1 MEKGRASRKRNLT
14 VRKRMVLIV
23 AGLVAV
29 TAASGAALW
38 PQSEE
43 ASSYRLGRVER
54 GDLVSSVSSS
64 GTLSAVIT
72 VQVGSQI
79 SGQISEL
86 LVDYNDEVHAGQVI
100 ARIDP
105 RSFEARVKQAE
116 AELAVAEANLSI
128 QEAAIERAQAG
139 LENAKAELVASA
151 AQVERAK
158 ASVESAKR
166 DMERKRQLGERGVIA
181 QSVFDDTVTTHD
193 QALAQLNETKAM
205 QRAQASSIAS
215 SEAELQIAQAELINA
230 HAQLRQREAVLE
242 QNRLDLDHTYI
253 RSPVDG
259 VIIDRS
265 VDLGQTV
272 AASLQAPT
280 LFTIAKDLREMQVEV
295 SVDEA
300 DIGRVTDGQ
309 RAVFSVDTFPSRE
322 FEGRVRQIRLSP
334 VTTQNVVTY
343 TVVVDTANS
352 ELVLLPGM
360 TANVRVIVEER
371 RDVLKLPNAALRFR
385 PESAGTEAS
394 AGAAAAAQGGRSG
407 NRRPPE
413 EVVRDLT
420 ERLTLTPDQ
429 QEELRTV
436 LEEQRRRM
444 RALRGGG
451 QPDPQ
456 MSREVRSRRQQAI
469 VALLTPEQREIY
481 QREIAVR
488 APGAVRR
495 QQVWLPGGDGPRA
508 VDIMT
513 AISDGTHTAVVGG
526 DLEAGQDVI
535 VGVNRPAA
543 ESRSGGLRFFR

>member
-1 MEKGRASRKRNLT
+1 
-14 VRKRMVLIV
+14 MVLIV

-29 TAASGAALW
+29 TAALGAVLW

-43 ASSYRLGRVER
+43 TSTYRLARVER
-54 GDLVSSVSSS
+54 GDLVSNVSSS
-64 GTLSAVIT
+64 GTLSAVVT

-86 LVDYNDEVHAGQVI
+86 LADYNDEVHAGQVI

-151 AQVERAK
+151 AQVERAQ

-193 QALAQLNETKAM
+193 QALAQLNEAKAM

-215 SEAELQIAQAELINA
+215 SEAELQIAEAELINA
-230 HAQLRQREAVLE
+230 HAQLRQREAGLE

-253 RSPVDG
+253 RSPVHG
-259 VIIDRS
+259 VVIDRS

-300 DIGRVTDGQ
+300 DIGRIEDGQ
-309 RAVFSVDTFPSRE
+309 RVVFSVDTFPSRE

-343 TVVVDTANS
+343 TVVVDTANPN
-352 ELVLLPGM
+352 LVLLPGM

-385 PESAGTEAS
+385 PEDADTEAPV
-394 AGAAAAAQGGRSG
+394 GAAAAAQVGRSG
-407 NRRPPE
+407 GARRAPE
-413 EVVRDLT
+413 EVVREFT
-420 ERLTLTPDQ
+420 ERLTLTPGQ
-429 QEELRTV
+429 QEELRTI

-451 QPDPQ
+451 VQPDPQ
-456 MSREVRSRRQQAI
+456 MLREVRSQHQQAI
-469 VALLTPEQREIY
+469 LALLTPEQREVY

-495 QQVWLPGGDGPRA
+495 QRVWLPSRDGPRA
-508 VDIMT
+508 VNIMT

-526 DLEAGQDVI
+526 DLEAGQEVI

-543 ESRSGGLRFFR
+543 EPRSRGLRFFR